1 MTAYVRKII
10 VHYENH
16 PSIKMINEHS
26 QNINLPNFK
35 IPLSKIDDIDQIL
48 KDIDVNKSPGPD
60 LLLPTLVKHVANII
74 NEPLNNIINEMITKN
89 SFPENAKVNH
99 VTPVFKTDKDDRQ
112 DKVNYRPISVTGT
125 FSKILE
131 RYIQIKVNDYVESF
145 LSIFIAAYRKKY
157 STNHVLIRLIE
168 NWKLH
173 LDKKEFVGAVLM
185 DLSKAFDSVPH
196 DLLIAKMHAYG
207 FDLDTLVLFF
217 SYLKN
222 RKQGVK
228 VNNKVDNFMTLI
240 SGVPQ
245 GSILGPML
253 FNIFINDLI
262 FFMENSDLSNYAD
275 DNTISAWANS
285 IRELINILESES
297 EIAIKWFEDNKM
309 PVNPDKFQ
317 SMIINRHGRNEGT
330 NQHQLKFNEYEITS
344 GNSVNLLGL
353 EIDDKLSFENHTNSL
368 IKKAGGQLNYLIS
381 KKHCLEQDARKVLIE
396 SFIMANF
403 NYCPLV
409 WMFCNSKLIKKQE
422 CIQKRA
428 LRFLYDDYESDYE
441 HLLAREDK
449 PTIQLRKLRFLAI
462 EIFKTINNLNPTF
475 MKEIFTLNTS
485 RDVSR
490 NKLVVKTQK
499 SKGYGTDTLRSLGPK
514 IWNHMPSDIKNSE
527 NLDIFKTLI
536 KTWSGPVC
544 RCSNCSPF

>member
-228 VNNKVDNFMTLI
+228 VNNKIDNFMTLI

-262 FFMENSDLSNYAD
+262 FSWKIQ
-275 DNTISAWANS
+275 IS
-285 IRELINILESES
+285 LTML
-297 EIAIKWFEDNKM
+297 
-309 PVNPDKFQ
+309 
-317 SMIINRHGRNEGT
+317 MITLFPLGQIP
-330 NQHQLKFNEYEITS
+330 
-344 GNSVNLLGL
+344 SVN
-353 EIDDKLSFENHTNSL
+353 
-368 IKKAGGQLNYLIS
+368 
-381 KKHCLEQDARKVLIE
+381 
-396 SFIMANF
+396 
-403 NYCPLV
+403 
-409 WMFCNSKLIKKQE
+409 
-422 CIQKRA
+422 
-428 LRFLYDDYESDYE
+428 
-441 HLLAREDK
+441 
-449 PTIQLRKLRFLAI
+449 
-462 EIFKTINNLNPTF
+462 
-475 MKEIFTLNTS
+475 
-485 RDVSR
+485 
-490 NKLVVKTQK
+490 
-499 SKGYGTDTLRSLGPK
+499 
-514 IWNHMPSDIKNSE
+514 
-527 NLDIFKTLI
+527 
-536 KTWSGPVC
+536 
-544 RCSNCSPF
+544 